1 MAYITLNSSN
11 LYHNFAQIAIKTGSL
26 DKIAIV
32 LKDNAYGHG
41 AVLVARMASEYGIKK
56 AIVRNIQEAYEIES
70 YFDEVIVLGGQIL
83 PQDNFSFAINSL
95 ELLKSTP
102 SSTKIELKIDTG
114 MHRNGIR
121 MSEIDDALEIIKD
134 NNIELVGVMSHY
146 ASSDELGSEYFYQ
159 TKNFETIKEYI
170 KSKGFANIRFH
181 IDNSAGILRCKK
193 SDNERFDNDLV
204 RLGIGAYGHSHMD
217 STFGDMN
224 LRPVMSLYA
233 NRVSSRKL
241 KRGERIGYGGE
252 FVAKDDMV
260 VSTYDLGYGDGWRR
274 GTPKNPYATVDSGDI
289 LGRVSM
295 DFITLE
301 GDKDEVC
308 IMNDAL
314 SVARRYGTIAYEIT
328 CAFHANIERIVVE

>member
-1 MAYITLNSSN
+1 MAYITLNRSN
-11 LYHNFAQIAIKTGSL
+11 LYHNFAQIAIKTGSIN
-26 DKIAIV
+26 KIAIV

-41 AVLVARMASEYGIKK
+41 AVLVAQMASEYGIKK

-70 YFDEVIVLGGQIL
+70 YFDEVIVLGGEIL
-83 PQDNFSFAINSL
+83 PQVKCSFAINSL
-95 ELLKSTP
+95 ELLKSLKP
-102 SSTKIELKIDTG
+102 NTKIELKIDTG

-121 MSEIDDALEIIKD
+121 MSEIDDALSIIKD

-159 TKNFETIKEYI
+159 TKNFQTIKEYI
-170 KSKGFANIRFH
+170 KSKGFDNIRFH
-181 IDNSAGILRCKK
+181 IDNSAGIMRCN
-193 SDNERFDNDLV
+193 SFDNDLV
-204 RLGIGAYGHSHMD
+204 RLGIAAYGHSHMD
-217 STFGDMN
+217 STFMKMN

-233 NRVSSRKL
+233 KRVSSRKL

-252 FVAKDDMV
+252 FALKDDMI
-260 VSTYDLGYGDGWRR
+260 VSTYDIGYGDGWRR
-274 GTPKNPYATVDSGDI
+274 GTPKDTYTTADSGDI

-295 DFITLE
+295 DFITLK

-314 SVARRYGTIAYEIT
+314 SVAKKYGTIAYEIT
-328 CAFHANIERIVVE
+328 CALHANIKRIVVE